1 MYNVSPQRYK
11 AKGLELGVN
20 PTILDNAT
28 KAALKISSVNPQLF
42 PLLTLNHLSV
52 STGIPYRFL
61 RQAVAHKAGHYRHF
75 YVKKRVPG
83 RKNVR
88 MISVPDTNLMQCQK
102 WIVDNILKFGD
113 NHPKSYAYHPASNPF
128 FAACEHPNTKW
139 LIKVDIQD
147 FFHAITEHDVYRAF
161 RSLGY
166 VKLLSLELARLCTM
180 PCETTQKSNS
190 LSDKYKNPAIE
201 YYRTPYVGILPQGAP
216 TSPMLSNLV
225 MYKID
230 QKLAKL
236 ASDSNMRFTRY
247 ADDIIFSCSDKRA
260 HDEIKHTKRAI
271 LRILND
277 NGFRPN
283 LRKTTIRGPGV
294 RKIVLGMLVDSSRP
308 RLTREYKDII
318 RMHLHYLTHKDFGPA
333 CHAAARK
340 ASISKIYY
348 HVLGIICW
356 ARIVEP
362 EFGNSALIKFNSINW
377 PPIVKPEYY
386 TNLT

>member
-1 MYNVSPQRYK
+1 MSDVSPQRYK
-11 AKGLELGVN
+11 AKGFELGIDPAIV
-20 PTILDNAT
+20 DNAT
-28 KAALKISSVNPQLF
+28 KAAQKVFQVNSRLF

-52 STGIPYRFL
+52 STGIAYRFL

-88 MISVPDTNLMQCQK
+88 MISVPDAKLMHCQK
-102 WIVDNILKFGD
+102 WIVSNILKFSAH
-113 NHPKSYAYHPASNPF
+113 HPNSYAYHPASNPF
-128 FAACEHPNTKW
+128 FAACEHTNTKW

-147 FFHAITEHDVYRAF
+147 FFHAITEHNVYRAF

-180 PCETTQKSNS
+180 PSEHTKKSNS
-190 LSDKYKNPAIE
+190 LSDKYKNSAIE
-201 YYRTPYVGILPQGAP
+201 YYQTPYVGILPQGSP

-236 ASDSNMRFTRY
+236 ASDSKMRFTRY
-247 ADDIIFSCSDKRA
+247 ADDIIFSCPDSRTYE
-260 HDEIKHTKRAI
+260 EIKHVKRAI

-277 NGFRPN
+277 SGFRPN
-283 LRKTTIRGPGV
+283 LRKTTIRGPGA
-294 RKIVLGMLVDSSRP
+294 RKIVLGMLVDSSHP
-308 RLTREYKDII
+308 RLTREYKDMI
-318 RMHLHYLTHKDFGPA
+318 RMHLHYLAHPNWGPA
-333 CHAAARK
+333 KHAAARK
-340 ASISKIYY
+340 TSISKIY
-348 HVLGIICW
+348 HQVLGIIFW

-362 EFGNSALIKFNSINW
+362 EFAQSALNKFNSVSW

-386 TNLT
+386 ADTM